1 MMQRLLVVTEITV
14 RRLMRSRLL
23 WIAVVGVLLVMGMF
37 MTAIVGMVRVVAS
50 GESVPA
56 EAVIHVIATV
66 LTILGALATLI
77 AVFVGV
83 TVVRRDLEEGTVASV
98 LSKPVSRGEYIAA
111 SYTGAAA
118 YLLLMWGVFAVV
130 LTLFAAAFKSFLG
143 GPAYLAMFGNWL
155 TCVMTMAV
163 AMFFSI
169 RMHPWVAVVL
179 TFVLLRGRATV
190 DGIASLFNALGAH
203 VPGAVVS
210 ALKFPFPVP
219 GTLDDLGDRLTQG
232 SLVDHGMAAGFAH
245 VIDYGLVMAVLAWLV
260 FVRVEVNR
268 ARD

>member
-1 MMQRLLVVTEITV
+1 MRQRLLVVMEITL

-23 WIAVVGVLLVMGMF
+23 WLAVVGSLLVMGMF
-37 MTAIVGMVRVVAS
+37 MTAIVGMVRMLAS

-56 EAVIHVIATV
+56 VMVIHVIGTV
-66 LTILGALATLI
+66 LTILGALAMLI

-83 TVVRRDLEEGTVASV
+83 TVVRRDLDEGTLASV

-111 SYTGAAA
+111 SYAGAAA
-118 YLLLMWGVFAVV
+118 YLLMMWGGFALV

-155 TCVMTMAV
+155 TCVLAMSV

-169 RMHPWVAVVL
+169 RVHPWVAVLL

-190 DGIASLFNALGAH
+190 DGIASLMNALGAH
-203 VPGAVVS
+203 PPDAVVS
-210 ALKFPFPVP
+210 ALKFPFPVY
-219 GTLDDLGDRLTQG
+219 TALDGLGDRLTQG
-232 SLVDHGMAAGFAH
+232 LLVDHSMAAGFAH
-245 VIDYGLVMAVLAWLV
+245 IIDYGLVMAVLAYLV
-260 FVRVEVNR
+260 FVTVEVNR